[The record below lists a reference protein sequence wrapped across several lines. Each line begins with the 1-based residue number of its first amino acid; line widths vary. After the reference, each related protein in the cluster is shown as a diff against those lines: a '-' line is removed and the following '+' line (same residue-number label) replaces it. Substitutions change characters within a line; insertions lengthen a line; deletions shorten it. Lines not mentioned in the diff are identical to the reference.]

1 MPDAMIPNS
10 NTIYFASNVGN
21 SRQNQEDNAILPNGS
36 YLTPDVVQSISA
48 QRRTYEKTYARSY
61 EKGFLVAVSDGMGGH
76 ASGEVASGQTVRY
89 LSENYQRII
98 DGAYL
103 NKESV
108 VDEISR
114 LNRSVVSLS
123 KSDPNL
129 RGMGATLCGVLCS
142 NGVCYGINVGDSR
155 LYSYQNGKF
164 EQLSTDHTEG
174 QRLLSLK
181 LLTEEEYQR
190 FPRKKNLYKY
200 IGMNGEVVA
209 DVFKI
214 ESCEPGTVLVL
225 CSDGLADVISNE
237 EISEILSTNE
247 PIENKGHKLVE
258 QAVARNVGHGDNITL
273 ILIEF

>member
-1 MPDAMIPNS
+1 
-10 NTIYFASNVGN
+10 
-21 SRQNQEDNAILPNGS
+21 
-36 YLTPDVVQSISA
+36 
-48 QRRTYEKTYARSY
+48 
-61 EKGFLVAVSDGMGGH
+61 
-76 ASGEVASGQTVRY
+76 
-89 LSENYQRII
+89 
-98 DGAYL
+98 
-103 NKESV
+103 
-108 VDEISR
+108 
-114 LNRSVVSLS
+114 
-123 KSDPNL
+123 
-129 RGMGATLCGVLCS
+129 MGATLCGVLCS

-155 LYSYQNGKF
+155 LYSYKNGKF